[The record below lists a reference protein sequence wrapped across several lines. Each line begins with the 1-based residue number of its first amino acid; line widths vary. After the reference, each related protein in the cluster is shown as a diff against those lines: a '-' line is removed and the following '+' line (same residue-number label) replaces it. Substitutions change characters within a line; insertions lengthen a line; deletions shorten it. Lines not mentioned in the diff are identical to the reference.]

1 MLRSW
6 GERLRLASPKLKQ
19 AIVDA
24 CAHTVLLDN
33 KVTLSETDLL
43 RAIAM
48 TLDCHIPQFT
58 NPQRN
63 VLSSTLSIFQQRAR
77 IRYNPYGM

>member
-1 MLRSW
+1 MPLSCNFTELKKSI
-6 GERLRLASPKLKQ
+6 ERLRLASPKLKQ

-33 KVTLSETDLL
+33 KVTDSEADLL

-48 TLDCHIPQFT
+48 TLDCPIPQFL
-58 NPQRN
+58 NPQRS
-63 VLSSTLSIFQQRAR
+63 VIKTETIFSKAKL
-77 IRYNPYGM
+77 M